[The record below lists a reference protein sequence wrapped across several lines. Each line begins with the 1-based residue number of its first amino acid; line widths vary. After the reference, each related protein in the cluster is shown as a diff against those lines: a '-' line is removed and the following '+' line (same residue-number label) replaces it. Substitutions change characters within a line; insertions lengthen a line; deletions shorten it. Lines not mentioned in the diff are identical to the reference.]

1 LFNARSV
8 VSKISELHYLLYQV
22 RYDVYFIT
30 ETWLHDDVC
39 SGLLDPQ
46 SQFTVLRKDRTVSKG
61 GGVCALIRNHLRVVP
76 VNIANEFLNLEL
88 LCFDLIIANSRY
100 RFFVVYRPPG
110 FDSDAIN
117 YMSLLV
123 TCISKYSNDKY
134 TNIILGDFNLPKV
147 DWSTNCGPKHDVY
160 AKFLTFVLE
169 NSYSQIVH
177 FPTRDANILDLIL
190 TNDASLF
197 TVVNSDLPVGTS
209 DHSSVKFEVILPIDS
224 HVPSLNTVAVKYKW
238 HLGDYE
244 GMNTFLSDINWYSVI
259 YSHPSAHDAWNAF
272 RNILYFAVDSF
283 VPRVEHPSSNLRIRH
298 GGYNSRDISKCASR
312 KKTAVASP

>member
-1 LFNARSV
+1 M
-8 VSKISELHYLLYQV
+8 
-22 RYDVYFIT
+22 
-30 ETWLHDDVC
+30 
-39 SGLLDPQ
+39 
-46 SQFTVLRKDRTVSKG
+46 
-61 GGVCALIRNHLRVVP
+61 RVVP
-76 VNIANEFLNLEL
+76 VNIADEFLNLEL
-88 LCFDLIIANSRY
+88 LCFDLTIANSPY

-117 YMSLLV
+117 YMILLV
-123 TCISKYSNDKY
+123 TSISKYSNDKY

-147 DWSTNCGPKHDVY
+147 DWSTKCGPKHDVY

-224 HVPSLNTVAVKYKW
+224 HVP
-238 HLGDYE
+238 HL
-244 GMNTFLSDINWYSVI
+244 TL
-259 YSHPSAHDAWNAF
+259 
-272 RNILYFAVDSF
+272 L
-283 VPRVEHPSSNLRIRH
+283 L
-298 GGYNSRDISKCASR
+298 
-312 KKTAVASP
+312 